1 MRAQKFRV
9 DYPTQILCHEMFLFQ
24 EDFTVDP
31 IGALDRIKEE
41 SKSKRFGTSTP
52 YSSSKPV
59 GERRHQAEQEEPTR
73 LSGFDFGA
81 SR

>member
-1 MRAQKFRV
+1 
-9 DYPTQILCHEMFLFQ
+9 MFTFQ

-52 YSSSKPV
+52 FSSSKPV
-59 GERRHQAEQEEPTR
+59 GDRRQEVEQEEPTR
-73 LSGFDFGA
+73 LSGFDFGS

>member
-1 MRAQKFRV
+1 MIMREPKIRIV
-9 DYPTQILCHEMFLFQ
+9 CHEMFTFQ

-52 YSSSKPV
+52 FSSSKPV
-59 GERRHQAEQEEPTR
+59 GDRRQEVEQEEPTR
-73 LSGFDFGA
+73 LSGFDFGS